1 MLCLVCGQSF
11 YKALAMFEKAFDI
24 SSCAN
29 SGVIFHSNII
39 SISLRH
45 YAFTEHFQ
53 HLGSLYFIVHFF
65 RFYINEFKLVLKQ
78 TIMNETV
85 KCVIIRCKII
95 ME

>member
-1 MLCLVCGQSF
+1 MRNIIFFRFLNEQLFVLNPGLRRYCSCPQMLCLVCGQSF

-45 YAFTEHFQ
+45 YACIERSST
-53 HLGSLYFIVHFF
+53 
-65 RFYINEFKLVLKQ
+65 
-78 TIMNETV
+78 T
-85 KCVIIRCKII
+85 
-95 ME
+95 